1 MQKEVK
7 VNPQETLNSLY
18 SYNLLQPKPAPPY
31 KIVLVDDNGKEFFI
45 LPCNKKFNWLQRKM
59 FKLLLGFEI
68 KENKE

>member
-7 VNPQETLNSLY
+7 VNPQETLSSPY
-18 SYNLLQPKPAPPY
+18 SCNLLQPKPVPY
-31 KIVLVDDNGKEFFI
+31 KIVLVDEDGKEFFI
-45 LPCNKKFNWLQRKM
+45 LLCNKKFNWLQRKM

>member
-7 VNPQETLNSLY
+7 VNPQETLSSPHNC
-18 SYNLLQPKPAPPY
+18 NLLQPKPAPY
-31 KIVLVDDNGKEFFI
+31 KIVLVDDDEKEFFI
-45 LPCNKKFNWLQRKM
+45 LPCNKRFNWLQRKM

>member
-7 VNPQETLNSLY
+7 VNPQETLSSLY
-18 SYNLLQPKPAPPY
+18 SCNLLQPKSAPY
-31 KIVLVDDNGKEFFI
+31 KIVLVDDDGKEFFI
-45 LPCNKKFNWLQRKM
+45 LPCNKRFNWLQRKM

>member
-7 VNPQETLNSLY
+7 VNPQEILSSPHSCKLI
-18 SYNLLQPKPAPPY
+18 QPKPTPY
-31 KIVLVDDNGKEFFI
+31 KIVLVDDDGKEFFT
-45 LPCNKKFNWLQRKM
+45 LLCNWLQRKM

>member
-7 VNPQETLNSLY
+7 VNPQEILSSPY
-18 SYNLLQPKPAPPY
+18 SCNLLQPKSAPY
-31 KIVLVDDNGKEFFI
+31 KIVLVDDDGKEFFI
-45 LPCNKKFNWLQRKM
+45 LLCNKKFNWLQRKM

>member
-7 VNPQETLNSLY
+7 INPQEILSSPY
-18 SYNLLQPKPAPPY
+18 SYNLLQPKPAPY
-31 KIVLVDDNGKEFFI
+31 KIVLVDDDGKEFFI

-68 KENKE
+68 KENKK

>member
-7 VNPQETLNSLY
+7 VNPQEILSSPYNC
-18 SYNLLQPKPAPPY
+18 NLLQPKPAPY
-31 KIVLVDDNGKEFFI
+31 KIVLVDDDGN

-59 FKLLLGFEI
+59 FKSLLGFEI

>member
-7 VNPQETLNSLY
+7 VNPQGILSSPY
-18 SYNLLQPKPAPPY
+18 SFNLIQPKPATY
-31 KIVLVDDNGKEFFI
+31 KIVLVDDDGREFFT

-68 KENKE
+68 KENK

>member
-7 VNPQETLNSLY
+7 VNPQEILSSPY
-18 SYNLLQPKPAPPY
+18 SCKLLQLKPAPY
-31 KIVLVDDNGKEFFI
+31 KIVLVDDDGKEFFI
-45 LPCNKKFNWLQRKM
+45 LPCNKRFNWLQRKM

>member
-7 VNPQETLNSLY
+7 VNPQETLSSPY
-18 SYNLLQPKPAPPY
+18 SCNLLQPKPTPY
-31 KIVLVDDNGKEFFI
+31 KIVLVDDDGKEFFI
-45 LPCNKKFNWLQRKM
+45 LPCNKRFNWLQRKM

>member
-7 VNPQETLNSLY
+7 VNPQEILSSPY
-18 SYNLLQPKPAPPY
+18 SCNLLQPN
-31 KIVLVDDNGKEFFI
+31 KIVLVDDD
-45 LPCNKKFNWLQRKM
+45 PCNKKFNWLQRKM

>member
-7 VNPQETLNSLY
+7 VNPQEILSSPY
-18 SYNLLQPKPAPPY
+18 SCNLLQPKPAPY
-31 KIVLVDDNGKEFFI
+31 KIVLVDDDGREFFI